1 MTTSLLTTRNR
12 WLIISCTVDITKSE
26 IRNPKSEI
34 RRAWILPA
42 LAVLL
47 ILTACGA
54 TLVGPA
60 AIDLASLWRVMTHP
74 REDSPAAII
83 FWQMRVPRVLLATLV
98 GAALATAGACLQ
110 AVFKNPMADP
120 YILGVSAGGALGA
133 AAAMAFG
140 VTLPFATTNAVP
152 LFALAGAVATVYA
165 VYLLGK
171 SGGRAQMTTMLL
183 SGIAL
188 SSLLSALMY
197 FIIIACGDTQLR
209 ERVYLWLLG
218 GLYAADWRN
227 VRQMLPYT
235 LLGILAVWIYARE
248 LNALLLG
255 EEQAH
260 YLGVDVERTKK
271 ILLFAASLTCAG
283 AVSVSGIIGFVGLIA
298 PHVVRLIIGPDHRL
312 LVPTAALVGAEF
324 LLICDTFART
334 LKPPTELPVGIF
346 SAVLGVPF
354 FLYLLRKARR
364 VYL

>member
-1 MTTSLLTTRNR
+1 MAYYIMHSGQAQK
-12 WLIISCTVDITKSE
+12 IMMDK
-26 IRNPKSEI
+26 NPEPRTQNPEPRT
-34 RRAWILPA
+34 RRAWLLPA
-42 LAVLL
+42 LAALL
-47 ILTACGA
+47 ILTACGT

-60 AIDLASLWRVMTHP
+60 SIDMASLWHAVTHP
-74 REDSPAAII
+74 TESGQGVGFI
-83 FWQMRVPRVLLATLV
+83 FWQLRVPRVLLSALV

-140 VTLPFATTNAVP
+140 VTLPFATTNTVP
-152 LFALAGAVATVYA
+152 LFALCGSLATIYA
-165 VYLLGK
+165 VYQLGK
-171 SGGRAQMTTMLL
+171 SGGRTQTTTMLL

-188 SSLLSALMY
+188 SYLLSGVMY
-197 FIIIACGDTQLR
+197 FIITAYGSSELR
-209 ERVYLWLLG
+209 DRVYRWMLG
-218 GLYAADWRN
+218 TLSPGDWGS
-227 VRQMLPYT
+227 VYQMLPYT
-235 LLGILAVWIYARE
+235 LLGILIVWIYARE

-271 ILLFAASLTCAG
+271 ILLFASSLTCAG

-298 PHVVRLIIGPDHRL
+298 PHVVRLIIGPDHRR
-312 LVPTAALVGAEF
+312 LVPTAALLGAEF
-324 LLICDTFART
+324 LLICDTLART
-334 LKPPTELPVGIF
+334 VKPPTELPVGIF
-346 SAVLGVPF
+346 TAFLGVPF